1 MGGAHQPGAAVLH
14 TRRAQSCGQAVDKLV
29 RRAQVTES
37 QGFAAAAF
45 FFGSA
50 ALAAPSAQT
59 CSKQTGFFTPCGRK
73 AVEKPGANVYAA
85 RKCLTDKEMAAVPR
99 FSAPFATGGPPPSAY
114 QAEEKDEAANLAQTL
129 LKMPLCAY
137 PKVAAYKKRDGYRCQ

>member
-14 TRRAQSCGQAVDKLV
+14 PRRAQSCGQAVDKPV

-50 ALAAPSAQT
+50 ALAAPGART
-59 CSKQTGFFTPCGRK
+59 CSEQTGFFTPCGRK

-114 QAEEKDEAANLAQTL
+114 QAEKKDEAANLR
-129 LKMPLCAY
+129 KHY
-137 PKVAAYKKRDGYRCQ
+137 

>member
-1 MGGAHQPGAAVLH
+1 MGRAHQPGAAVLH
-14 TRRAQSCGQAVDKLV
+14 TRRAQSCGQAVDKPV

-99 FSAPFATGGPPPSAY
+99 FSAPFATGGPPSSLH
-114 QAEEKDEAANLAQTL
+114 QAEKTDEAANPAPNS
-129 LKMPLCAY
+129 LKEGANSG
-137 PKVAAYKKRDGYRCQ
+137 V

>member
-1 MGGAHQPGAAVLH
+1 MGRARQPGAAVLH
-14 TRRAQSCGQAVDKLV
+14 TRRAQSCGQAVDKPV
-29 RRAQVTES
+29 WRAQVTES

-50 ALAAPSAQT
+50 ALAVPDAKT
-59 CSKQTGFFTPCGRK
+59 CSEQTGFFTPCGRK

-99 FSAPFATGGPPPSAY
+99 FSAPFATGSPPSSVH
-114 QAEEKDEAANLAQTL
+114 QAEKTDEAANLAPNSS
-129 LKMPLCAY
+129 KEGANSG
-137 PKVAAYKKRDGYRCQ
+137 A